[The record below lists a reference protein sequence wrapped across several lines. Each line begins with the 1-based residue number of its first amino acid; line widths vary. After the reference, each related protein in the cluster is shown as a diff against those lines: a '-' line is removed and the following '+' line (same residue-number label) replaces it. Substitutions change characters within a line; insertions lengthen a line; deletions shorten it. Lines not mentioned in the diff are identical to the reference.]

1 VTCGKKLRSYRLNR
15 LRRYDYGE
23 TPLCGRRVNH
33 PGNCMSEEA
42 LERERRRLREKRL
55 TARKSAAKLSDD
67 GSDEN
72 QLSL

>member
-1 VTCGKKLRSYRLNR
+1 MATCGRKLRSYRLNR

-42 LERERRRLREKRL
+42 LERERQRRRQK
-55 TARKSAAKLSDD
+55 
-67 GSDEN
+67 G
-72 QLSL
+72 